1 MALLQSMDLEQQG
14 SVIAAH
20 TTSSQEQGAALA
32 QQQEQ
37 RQEQQKQEQERDS
50 PIRRAGTPC
59 PAALRWRRQQQDGS
73 IGRLILLPDR
83 AETSRRFI
91 PLEPGTTTVVGRCKK
106 SGIRDHHVS
115 RRHVEITAPEEG
127 DEGFAQG
134 HCRIKYIGR
143 NCRVVLIGGILLKS
157 GQEVPAAPG
166 TRVVLNYNNK
176 GLPRYSYTLLPAN
189 NLPATTPRTA
199 HCSVGMG
206 AAGAGDGRPWRGGP
220 VSSSHRLGDSDMEM
234 GSGRKQPFHGDAHLH
249 AYNRPSRYSTIAS
262 KQQRPRPGGRFR
274 KEAQEKLQK
283 ERDEIFS
290 KFADLKFL

>member
-1 MALLQSMDLEQQG
+1 MALLQSMELEQQQG
-14 SVIAAH
+14 SGIAAD
-20 TTSSQEQGAALA
+20 TTSLQEPGAALA

-50 PIRRAGTPC
+50 PIRRADTPC
-59 PAALRWRRQQQDGS
+59 PAALRRRRQQQDGS
-73 IGRLILLPDR
+73 IGRFILLPDR

-115 RRHVEITAPEEG
+115 RRHVEITVPEEG

-143 NCRVVLIGGILLKS
+143 NCRVVLVGGILLKA

-176 GLPRYSYTLLPAN
+176 GLPRYSYTLLPSN
-189 NLPATTPRTA
+189 NLPVTTPRTA
-199 HCSVGMG
+199 RCSVGMG

-220 VSSSHRLGDSDMEM
+220 VSSPQRLGGSDVEM

-249 AYNRPSRYSTIAS
+249 AYNRPSRYSAIPS

-274 KEAQEKLQK
+274 KEAQEKV
-283 ERDEIFS
+283 R
-290 KFADLKFL
+290 